1 MRQNSTDA
9 EKARADH
16 VPLRLLEYREKDGI
30 CLASPNL
37 VLHLR
42 IGVI

>member
-1 MRQNSTDA
+1 MRQNSTG
-9 EKARADH
+9 ARKDKGNPF
-16 VPLRLLEYREKDGI
+16 PLGLLEYREKIGI

-42 IGVI
+42 MGSI